1 MAQPQ
6 PQLQPQPHPHP
17 QQVYD
22 LDDDTAFNTCE
33 ARLQHA
39 ATENFIVSFDSTEAR
54 CAVDIDREAALAW
67 LEQPDRRNGSQS
79 QALWMNFWASESQKP
94 IIEEVA
100 KKYDLSPRLAGLLC
114 QAITSPGQDHERERK
129 KSVVGST
136 DSEDNTSRSSTSARQ
151 KIPKTPPP
159 PPPPPPATT
168 DVEKGVPLHHSTPLL
183 EHQHQQAGI
192 DPRDL
197 EGLTFHRVVRNLW
210 HFCSVDFG
218 RRYIYIGFNAL
229 YSLPRPTKDTA
240 TADDDDDGGAPPED
254 DAASN
259 TSRHAEKDSSK
270 PPGQRIWSSLLI
282 CDDGTVVSV
291 FERPPPNEPHHVS
304 RRNVLNVF
312 HHLSKQ
318 HNKDSSRDALMKV
331 RVRWNEYSSSAN
343 TAAGYDPKEAASLL
357 FYYLFDDWVSTYRLI
372 ARLDHPYRR
381 ELEEMQQLMFK
392 AADVSHVKKVHE
404 IGTQLTVLKLMYESY
419 EWIVS
424 RLLHSQR
431 LAMDANSLL
440 LQPRGTFHEHNHDL
454 KLGHHT
460 PTSQLA
466 PYEEGFL
473 ADDSRSNVKLSFSA
487 VARFERLLG
496 RIRLY
501 ALTEIDE
508 CIKQKESL
516 VLMNFNLVALKESQA
531 VERLTRTTILLAKA
545 TILFL
550 PVSLMTAY
558 FSIQLPEIAEKY
570 SLKTYWLSFLVVS
583 ILSILFLVV
592 FGVTTHTLEG
602 QTVYRSITSI
612 VGRAIFDAS
621 KRRKRKTQ

>member
-1 MAQPQ
+1 MAQAQTPQ
-6 PQLQPQPHPHP
+6 TYE
-17 QQVYD
+17 VYD
-22 LDDDTAFNTCE
+22 LDDDAAFNVCE
-33 ARLQHA
+33 ARLKQA
-39 ATENFIVSFDSTEAR
+39 GTENFIVSFDSTEAK
-54 CAVDIDREAALAW
+54 CAVDISRDGALEW
-67 LEQPDRRNGSQS
+67 LQQPHRRSGS
-79 QALWMNFWASESQKP
+79 QALWLNFWASESQKP

-114 QAITSPGQDHERERK
+114 QAITSPGQT
-129 KSVVGST
+129 KSHVTSSTGS
-136 DSEDNTSRSSTSARQ
+136 DTSRTSTSAPLHKSPR
-151 KIPKTPPP
+151 TR
-159 PPPPPPATT
+159 TT
-168 DVEKGVPLHHSTPLL
+168 DVEKGVPLQPTAV
-183 EHQHQQAGI
+183 QQQQAM

-197 EGLTFHRVVRNLW
+197 EGLTFGTVVRNLW

-229 YSLPRPTKDTA
+229 YSLPKAKKDTA
-240 TADDDDDGGAPPED
+240 TPHDGASAED
-254 DAASN
+254 AGN
-259 TSRHAEKDSSK
+259 TTSGGNK

-282 CDDGTVVSV
+282 CDDGTVISV
-291 FERPPPNEPHHVS
+291 FERPNPSEPHLIS

-312 HHLSKQ
+312 QCLSKQ
-318 HNKDSSRDALMKV
+318 HTQDSSRDALMKV
-331 RVRWNEYSSSAN
+331 RVRWNEYSNNS
-343 TAAGYDPKEAASLL
+343 TTGYDPKEAASLL
-357 FYYLFDDWVSTYRLI
+357 FYYLFDDWEGTYRLI

-381 ELEEMQQLMFK
+381 RLEEMQQRMFK
-392 AADVSHVKKVHE
+392 AADVSHVKEVHE

-431 LAMDANSLL
+431 LVMDANSLL
-440 LQPRGTFHEHNHDL
+440 LSPRGTFHDQDV
-454 KLGHHT
+454 KLGGHQT
-460 PTSQLA
+460 PASHFA

-550 PVSLMTAY
+550 PVSLMTGY
-558 FSIQLPEIAEKY
+558 FSIQLPEIEKIY
-570 SLKTYWLSFLVVS
+570 TLKTYWLCFLVVS
-583 ILSILFLVV
+583 ILSVLFLVL
-592 FGVTTHTLEG
+592 FGITTHTLEG
-602 QTVYRSITSI
+602 QTVYRSITSTI
-612 VGRAIFDAS
+612 GSAIFSAAG
-621 KRRKRKTQ
+621 KRKKKTQ

>member
-1 MAQPQ
+1 MAQAPA
-6 PQLQPQPHPHP
+6 PAPTPTPPSSHDE
-17 QQVYD
+17 VYN
-22 LDDDTAFNTCE
+22 LDNDAVFNACE
-33 ARLQHA
+33 TRLQQA
-39 ATENFIVSFDSTEAR
+39 NTENFIVSFDSTEAK
-54 CAVDIDREAALAW
+54 CAVDVGRDAALEW
-67 LEQPDRRNGSQS
+67 LLQPEERPRG

-100 KKYDLSPRLAGLLC
+100 RKYDLSPRLAGLLC
-114 QAITSPGQDHERERK
+114 QAITSPSSQAKQRDA
-129 KSVVGST
+129 STTTTGSDT
-136 DSEDNTSRSSTSARQ
+136 ARSSSSAPRKSPRTQ
-151 KIPKTPPP
+151 
-159 PPPPPPATT
+159 AA
-168 DVEKGVPLHHSTPLL
+168 DVEKGVPLQSTPL
-183 EHQHQQAGI
+183 QHQQAFE
-192 DPRDL
+192 PRDT
-197 EGLTFHRVVRNLW
+197 EGLSFHRVVRNLW

-229 YSLPRPTKDTA
+229 YSV
-240 TADDDDDGGAPPED
+240 PEAKEGN
-254 DAASN
+254 AASQDGALAEDAGN
-259 TSRHAEKDSSK
+259 TTSEGKKKDGSK
-270 PPGQRIWSSLLI
+270 PGGQRIWSSLLI

-291 FERPPPNEPHHVS
+291 FERPPPGEPHLNS

-318 HNKDSSRDALMKV
+318 HNQDSSRDALMKV
-331 RVRWNEYSSSAN
+331 RVRWNEYSNNNPA
-343 TAAGYDPKEAASLL
+343 TGYDPKEAASLL
-357 FYYLFDDWVSTYRLI
+357 FYYLFDDWISTYNLI
-372 ARLDHPYRR
+372 AQIDHPYRR
-381 ELEEMQQLMFK
+381 KLGEMQQLMFK
-392 AADVSHVKKVHE
+392 AADVSHVQQVHE

-440 LQPRGTFHEHNHDL
+440 LSPRGTFHDQDV
-454 KLGHHT
+454 KMGHQT
-460 PTSQLA
+460 PAPASHFV

-558 FSIQLPEIAEKY
+558 FSIQLPEIAERY
-570 SLKTYWLSFLVVS
+570 TLKTYWLCFLVVS

-602 QTVYRSITSI
+602 QTVYRSITSTI
-612 VGRAIFDAS
+612 GSTI
-621 KRRKRKTQ
+621 

>member
-6 PQLQPQPHPHP
+6 PAQNHG
-17 QQVYD
+17 VYD
-22 LDDDTAFNTCE
+22 LDDDSAFNECE
-33 ARLQHA
+33 ARLQEA
-39 ATENFIVSFDSTEAR
+39 PTENFIVSFDSTEAK
-54 CAVDIDREAALAW
+54 CAVDIGRDGVLEW
-67 LEQPDRRNGSQS
+67 LQPDRRNAS
-79 QALWMNFWASESQKP
+79 QALWLNFWASESQKP

-100 KKYDLSPRLAGLLC
+100 RKYDLSPRLAGLLC
-114 QAITSPGQDHERERK
+114 QAITPPGEE
-129 KSVVGST
+129 KSVASTGS
-136 DSEDNTSRSSTSARQ
+136 DTSRSSTSAPQ
-151 KIPKTPPP
+151 KTPRAQATDIEKGLPLQSANLQ
-159 PPPPPPATT
+159 PAT
-168 DVEKGVPLHHSTPLL
+168 
-183 EHQHQQAGI
+183 
-192 DPRDL
+192 DL
-197 EGLTFHRVVRNLW
+197 GDLDGLTFHRVVRNLW

-229 YSLPRPTKDTA
+229 YSLPKAKEATTPDAGAPADDTA
-240 TADDDDDGGAPPED
+240 
-254 DAASN
+254 N
-259 TSRHAEKDSSK
+259 MSRGKEKDGSK
-270 PPGQRIWSSLLI
+270 PPGQRIWSSLLV
-282 CDDGTVVSV
+282 CDDGTVISV
-291 FERPPPNEPHHVS
+291 FERPQRGEPHLVS

-331 RVRWNEYSSSAN
+331 RVRWNEYSNNN
-343 TAAGYDPKEAASLL
+343 TAGYDPKEAASLL

-431 LAMDANSLL
+431 LAIDANSLL
-440 LQPRGTFHEHNHDL
+440 LSPRGTFHDQDL
-454 KLGHHT
+454 KAGHQT
-460 PTSQLA
+460 PASHFA

-550 PVSLMTAY
+550 PVSLMTGY
-558 FSIQLPEIAEKY
+558 FSIQLPEIAEQY
-570 SLKTYWLSFLVVS
+570 TLKTYWLSFLVVS

-592 FGVTTHTLEG
+592 FGITTHTLEG
-602 QTVYRSITSI
+602 QTVYRSITGTIGS
-612 VGRAIFDAS
+612 AIFDAG
-621 KRRKRKTQ
+621 KRKKKSE

>member
-1 MAQPQ
+1 MAHAQS
-6 PQLQPQPHPHP
+6 PHNPEI
-17 QQVYD
+17 YN
-22 LDDDTAFNTCE
+22 LDDDAAFDECE
-33 ARLQHA
+33 GRLKQAR
-39 ATENFIVSFDSTEAR
+39 TENFIVSFDSTEAK
-54 CAVDIDREAALAW
+54 CAVDVGREVALEW
-67 LEQPDRRNGSQS
+67 LQADRRNAN
-79 QALWMNFWASESQKP
+79 QALWLNFWASESQKP
-94 IIEEVA
+94 IIQDVA

-114 QAITSPGQDHERERK
+114 QAITSPSPS
-129 KSVVGST
+129 KSVAST
-136 DSEDNTSRSSTSARQ
+136 DSDTSRSSTSGQ
-151 KIPKTPPP
+151 PKTPRTQ
-159 PPPPPPATT
+159 TT
-168 DVEKGVPLHHSTPLL
+168 DVEKGVPLHNTAFPQQLL
-183 EHQHQQAGI
+183 QQPADSGEL
-192 DPRDL
+192 D
-197 EGLTFHRVVRNLW
+197 GLTFHRVVRNLW

-218 RRYIYIGFNAL
+218 RRYIYIGFNSL
-229 YSLPRPTKDTA
+229 YSLPNTKDA
-240 TADDDDDGGAPPED
+240 APDDSAPAEDVGNESGG
-254 DAASN
+254 
-259 TSRHAEKDSSK
+259 REKDGSK
-270 PPGQRIWSSLLI
+270 PSGQRIWSSLLV
-282 CDDGTVVSV
+282 CDDGTVISV
-291 FERPPPNEPHHVS
+291 FERPDASEPHLVS

-318 HNKDSSRDALMKV
+318 HNQDSSRDALMKV
-331 RVRWNEYSSSAN
+331 RVRWNEYSNNA
-343 TAAGYDPKEAASLL
+343 TTGYDPKEAASLL
-357 FYYLFDDWVSTYRLI
+357 FYYLFDDWVTTYRLI
-372 ARLDHPYRR
+372 ARLDHPYRK
-381 ELEEMQQLMFK
+381 ELEKMQELMFK

-440 LQPRGTFHEHNHDL
+440 LSPQSTFHNPDL
-454 KLGHHT
+454 KTGSHQS
-460 PTSQLA
+460 PGAQLA
-466 PYEEGFL
+466 AYEEGFL

-516 VLMNFNLVALKESQA
+516 VLMNFNLVALKDSQA

-550 PVSLMTAY
+550 PVSLMTGY

-570 SLKTYWLSFLVVS
+570 TLKTYWLCFLVVS

-592 FGVTTHTLEG
+592 FGITTHTLEG

-612 VGRAIFDAS
+612 VGSAIFDAS
-621 KRRKRKTQ
+621 KRKQKKQ